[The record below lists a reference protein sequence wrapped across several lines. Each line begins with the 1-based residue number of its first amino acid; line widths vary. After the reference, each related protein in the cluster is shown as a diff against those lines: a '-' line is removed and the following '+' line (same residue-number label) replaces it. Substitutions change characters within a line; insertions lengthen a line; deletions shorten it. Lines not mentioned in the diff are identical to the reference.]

1 MKVDLAIVSKILVQE
16 AAKRVHMPQE
26 VFNKT
31 EESEEDSEPIS
42 TDETNSDEKDVLVN
56 GQDDEKLVPDDID
69 DVLVNQIQKLVFFG
83 CIKRVY
89 EQVKLR
95 SRIHCP

>member
-1 MKVDLAIVSKILVQE
+1 MS
-16 AAKRVHMPQE
+16 
-26 VFNKT
+26 KT

-42 TDETNSDEKDVLVN
+42 TDETISDEKDVLVN
-56 GQDDEKLVPDDID
+56 CQDDDTVVPDDID
-69 DVLVNQIQKLVFFG
+69 DVLVNKIQKLVFFG

-95 SRIHCP
+95 SRIYCP